1 MKFIT
6 LLSLVTL
13 IILGGCDKIL
23 VVLDNSNLVKTHSK
37 WFNLLQFPRNN

>member
-13 IILGGCDKIL
+13 IILGQCDKIL
-23 VVLDNSNLVKTHSK
+23 VVLDNSNLLKTHSK
-37 WFNLLQFPRNN
+37 WLNLLQYPRNN